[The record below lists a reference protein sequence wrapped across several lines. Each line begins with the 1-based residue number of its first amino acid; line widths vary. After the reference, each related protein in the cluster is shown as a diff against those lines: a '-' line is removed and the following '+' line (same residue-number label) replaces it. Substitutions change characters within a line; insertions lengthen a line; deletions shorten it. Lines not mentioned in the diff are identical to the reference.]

1 MLSELRHDGRRLSFL
16 CGHDSNIG
24 SILASLE
31 TLDYD
36 IPSTIEKKTPIG
48 SKVIIEKFKD
58 RSGAEFADLWL
69 VYASTS
75 QIREEST
82 LSYANPPAAV
92 RLRLDGLRENADGLY
107 SLSDVE
113 QRFEKAIA
121 AYDAL

>member
-1 MLSELRHDGRRLSFL
+1 M
-16 CGHDSNIG
+16 
-24 SILASLE
+24 
-31 TLDYD
+31 
-36 IPSTIEKKTPIG
+36 
-48 SKVIIEKFKD
+48 IIEKFKD

-69 VYASTS
+69 VYAATS